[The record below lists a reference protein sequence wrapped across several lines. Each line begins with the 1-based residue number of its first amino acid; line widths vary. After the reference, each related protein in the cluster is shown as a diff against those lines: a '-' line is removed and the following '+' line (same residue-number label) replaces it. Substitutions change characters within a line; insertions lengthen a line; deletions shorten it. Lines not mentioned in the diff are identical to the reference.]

1 MKKNIK
7 THEADYKLTQKFLD
21 YANCADASYARLEY
35 IYTNAKNEKETK
47 ADNLTF
53 KNKLKQDI
61 EIVGL
66 DDKPTIKQ
74 KGTNTA
80 YACAIEARFEQDT
93 IGKKYNNDI
102 TQVKLDFELS
112 NRTINFTNRFQL
124 LFHQPNT
131 ESGFSATLFGEK
143 RKQRNTESK
152 EISYTSEYGYINYI
166 LAIRGTEPL
175 NRGDIGA
182 DTSLILRNLP
192 KKQHLDMLLF
202 YNQCIG
208 NIPFCVERD
217 SKEYIES
224 RKVA

>member
-1 MKKNIK
+1 MNKNIQ
-7 THEADYKLTQKFLD
+7 THNAKIDLVEKFLD

-53 KNKLKQDI
+53 KNTLKQDI

-66 DDKPTIKQ
+66 DDKLTIKQ

-80 YACAIEARFEQDT
+80 YACAIEARFKQDT

-152 EISYTSEYGYINYI
+152 EISYTSEYGYTNWI
-166 LAIRGTEPL
+166 
-175 NRGDIGA
+175 
-182 DTSLILRNLP
+182 
-192 KKQHLDMLLF
+192 KKE
-202 YNQCIG
+202 N
-208 NIPFCVERD
+208 
-217 SKEYIES
+217 
-224 RKVA
+224 